1 MKCPFCSHLDD
12 RVIDSRSSGEGEVVR
27 RRRECQKCERRYT
40 TYERVE
46 EAPRLVRKKG
56 GRREPFNRQKILQGL
71 LKACEKRPVQF
82 ERLEAL
88 VGLVE
93 QRINEEFDYE
103 VESRF
108 IGEILVD
115 ELKKIDQVAYVRF
128 ASVYREFADVTEF
141 IRELTPL
148 IGKPMESQKA
158 GDQTAVTLDSA
169 PIPGAPDSGLPDSRS
184 PESVPGRSRLP
195 MESDVGRDRLRL
207 DAGGDRDQT
216 RSDSR

>member
-1 MKCPFCSHLDD
+1 MKCPFCAHLDD

-46 EAPRLVRKKG
+46 EAPRLVSKKG
-56 GRREPFNRQKILQGL
+56 GVREPFSRQKILQGL
-71 LKACEKRPVQF
+71 LKACEKRPVPF

-88 VGLVE
+88 VDHVE

-108 IGEILVD
+108 IGEILVG

-148 IGKPMESQKA
+148 IGEP
-158 GDQTAVTLDSA
+158 
-169 PIPGAPDSGLPDSRS
+169 SG
-184 PESVPGRSRLP
+184 ESVKTETSAADGLGLSEEVSIPNRLAL
-195 MESDVGRDRLRL
+195 ES
-207 DAGGDRDQT
+207 GGDRDQT
-216 RSDSR
+216 RPHPR